1 MQSLQLMKEMWSAR
15 TDMKRDARDIVKTYY
30 DLNFELA
37 EPEMSRK
44 HIEALIGNNALLLG
58 TYLCG
63 GTVSRVLPMSLLIA
77 CLTLLANQLDKP
89 KGAFKHKAIK
99 ALILKNLF
107 QGSVKSKSLAYH
119 IHSQTRKQFLDP
131 LPHQVVALAGT
142 AVSSH
147 QNIYCFAHLYHG

>member
-44 HIEALIGNNALLLG
+44 RIEALIGNNALLLG

-77 CLTLLANQLDKP
+77 CLTLVYSLTSLTNPRAPLSIRP
-89 KGAFKHKAIK
+89 
-99 ALILKNLF
+99 LK
-107 QGSVKSKSLAYH
+107 
-119 IHSQTRKQFLDP
+119 R
-131 LPHQVVALAGT
+131 
-142 AVSSH
+142 
-147 QNIYCFAHLYHG
+147 